1 MTAPRLWLV
10 FLGCVLVLLLP
21 YTNFAKSDELQRHP
35 WAQQLDRGTGGV
47 AAGASISYSA
57 QVPAEG
63 SADDDQSTIAA
74 NPATDSTLT
83 ETSASMVG
91 YDVGTGYVAPAYVAP
106 AYVPPPNCR
115 SVYFQALLTPGYLTG
130 TDCVLPPDPS
140 SPAAPAASPGGETT
154 AAAPTPSPEE
164 LALIAADKAMA
175 LAPSPVIQVAP
186 EQIGL
191 TGLDSFFWLADAP
204 GPITATA
211 GVSGLSVT
219 AEARPVEYVWDFG
232 DGREQVTTDPGRP
245 WTKTSD
251 GSISH
256 LYETK
261 GSYDL
266 GVEIIWRA
274 HWRADDGPW
283 QELGTFSNSAGQ
295 PYPVKEVVSVLVPTD
310 R

>member
-1 MTAPRLWLV
+1 MQYEVPPEQLPTPESTAVSSIGTVTLSEEA
-10 FLGCVLVLLLP
+10 
-21 YTNFAKSDELQRHP
+21 TSDDLTRG
-35 WAQQLDRGTGGV
+35 LDP
-47 AAGASISYSA
+47 AA
-57 QVPAEG
+57 
-63 SADDDQSTIAA
+63 
-74 NPATDSTLT
+74 
-83 ETSASMVG
+83 
-91 YDVGTGYVAPAYVAP
+91 GYVAS

-154 AAAPTPSPEE
+154 AAAPAPSPEE

-186 EQIGL
+186 EQTGL

-211 GVSGLSVT
+211 GVSGLTVT
-219 AEARPVEYVWDFG
+219 AEARPAEYVWDFG
-232 DGREQVTTDPGRP
+232 DGQEKVTTEPGRP
-245 WTKTSD
+245 WTKTSE

-274 HWRADDGPW
+274 RWRADDGPW
-283 QELGTFSNSAGQ
+283 QELGMFSNSAGQ
-295 PYPVKEVVSVLVPTD
+295 AYSVKEVVSVLVSTE

>member
-10 FLGCVLVLLLP
+10 FSGFILVLSLQ
-21 YTNFAKSDELQRHP
+21 TNIAKSDELQRHP
-35 WAQQLDRGTGGV
+35 WAQQLDRGAGGV

-57 QVPAEG
+57 QVPAKG
-63 SADDDQSTIAA
+63 SADDDESTIAA
-74 NPATDSTLT
+74 SPATDSTPT
-83 ETSASMVG
+83 ETSTSMMG
-91 YDVGTGYVAPAYVAP
+91 YDVGAGYVAPAYVAP
-106 AYVPPPNCR
+106 VYAPPNCR

-130 TDCVLPPDPS
+130 TDCVPPPDPS
-140 SPAAPAASPGGETT
+140 SPAAPAASPDDETT

-164 LALIAADKAMA
+164 LALIAGDKAMA
-175 LAPSPVIQVAP
+175 LAPSPVIEVAP
-186 EQIGL
+186 EQTGL
-191 TGLDSFFWLADAP
+191 TGLDSYFWLAEAP